1 MVLNPKPNDSV
12 RATTLAN
19 CSPSPSAQR
28 MSPAAKMGNI
38 PGKITANEKM
48 KDRNARTGLNHQSGV
63 QFLDHRRTI
72 LSGDHRQTRQ
82 RYLVTRV
89 IALRRVQALF
99 R

>member
-1 MVLNPKPNDSV
+1 
-12 RATTLAN
+12 
-19 CSPSPSAQR
+19 

-48 KDRNARTGLNHQSGV
+48 KDRNARTGYHQSGV

-72 LSGDHRQTRQ
+72 LSGDHRQIRQ

-89 IALRRVQALF
+89 LALRSVQGF
-99 R
+99 V